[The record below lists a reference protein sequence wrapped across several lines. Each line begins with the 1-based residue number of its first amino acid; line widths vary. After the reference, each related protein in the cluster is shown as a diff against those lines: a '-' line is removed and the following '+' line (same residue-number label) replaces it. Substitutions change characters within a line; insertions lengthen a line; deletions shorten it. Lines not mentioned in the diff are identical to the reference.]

1 VVRLEITRT
10 EKNKRKMKK
19 YIWENL
25 KRWRKKEEKWG
36 YQISEEETGN
46 ELTYFKKRK
55 KGEIVERA
63 DLFHF
68 RFTEN
73 KIIIHMYV
81 KEEDEG
87 TLEKELRKIKLE
99 KELYYNL
106 WGTIIP
112 FEFDRIEDIKKM
124 FDRSIWTSDPGKLI

>member
-1 VVRLEITRT
+1 
-10 EKNKRKMKK
+10 
-19 YIWENL
+19 
-25 KRWRKKEEKWG
+25 
-36 YQISEEETGN
+36 
-46 ELTYFKKRK
+46 
-55 KGEIVERA
+55 
-63 DLFHF
+63 
-68 RFTEN
+68 
-73 KIIIHMYV
+73 MYV

-112 FEFDRIEDIKKM
+112 FEFDRVEDIKKM